1 MTVYK
6 IVYAVGL
13 LLAIVAAFVHNLP
26 YAPPLLALCG
36 AVAAFSI
43 IPDHHVRV
51 IVSALL
57 LHTVADTFGGIPEV
71 GSYLTSIIGNLGIM
85 ACGAAILIVLRNM
98 VARLTG

>member
-1 MTVYK
+1 VTVYK

-13 LLAIVAAFVHNLP
+13 LLAIVAAFVTVP
-26 YAPPLLALCG
+26 YAPTLLALCG

-57 LHTVADTFGGIPEV
+57 LHTVADTFGGIPAV
-71 GSYLTSIIGNLGIM
+71 GNYLSMIIGNLGVM

>member
-13 LLAIVAAFVHNLP
+13 LLAIVAAFMTVP
-26 YAPPLLALCG
+26 YAPTLLALCG
-36 AVAAFSI
+36 AVVAFSI
-43 IPDHHVRV
+43 LPDHHVRV

-57 LHTVADTFGGIPEV
+57 LHMVADTFGGIPAA
-71 GSYLTSIIGNLGIM
+71 GPSLTMIIGNLGIM
-85 ACGAAILIVLRNM
+85 AAGAAILVVLRNM